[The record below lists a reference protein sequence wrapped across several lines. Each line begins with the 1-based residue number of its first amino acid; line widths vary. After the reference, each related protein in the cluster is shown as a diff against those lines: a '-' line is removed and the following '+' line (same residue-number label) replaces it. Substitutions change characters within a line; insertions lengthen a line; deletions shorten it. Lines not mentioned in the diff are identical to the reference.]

1 MTIDVSSAQS
11 RAPSPYGCLDPDLGA
26 EITKECIE
34 HHIPRAARRLRM
46 RLPEYIRLDELISAG
61 CLALAQCFQRYRA
74 MNSHSSKA
82 EFYAYFNGRLEGA
95 MLDYLREQDSLS
107 RDLRAFEK
115 RKEVVCCVW
124 FPRGVSHPS
133 SQQMADELGVD
144 LERYFH
150 LMDRAR
156 LLDSIHAARP
166 VEGEDDQDGGVGD
179 GELFVEDAL
188 LEVWDRRSLLDLAI
202 KTLSPRQQQILGW
215 YYFDGR
221 TLREIGEVLGVTE
234 SRVSQLHT
242 EAIRAL
248 RVAAH
253 VRIDAVIPRVARSSL
268 PLPVPPPPR
277 KGVGHSVPLS
287 AVTTPPPVSSPSSPV
302 SPTRTE
308 ICLDIF
314 RRRCSKQRYQG
325 KKKVHTPRALLGCY
339 PPHLVGAEA
348 DRELA
353 SMESQ
358 GLIRWVQPRRQTDSR
373 RRPAAF
379 IVLL

>member
-11 RAPSPYGCLDPDLGA
+11 CAPSPYGCLDPDLGA
-26 EITKECIE
+26 EIARECIE
-34 HHIPRAARRLRM
+34 HHIPRAARKLRWH
-46 RLPEYIRLDELISAG
+46 LPQHIRLDELISAG
-61 CLALAQCFQRYRA
+61 CMALAQCLQGYRS
-74 MNSHSSKA
+74 MSSCSTRA
-82 EFYAYFNGRLEGA
+82 EFYAYFRARLEGA
-95 MLDYLREQDSLS
+95 MLDCLREQDSLS

-115 RKEVVCCVW
+115 RKVTVQRAW
-124 FPRGVSHPS
+124 FARGVLHPL
-133 SQQMADELGVD
+133 SQQMADELGMD
-144 LERYFH
+144 LGRYFH
-150 LMDRAR
+150 LTDRAY
-156 LLDSIHAARP
+156 LLDSIHTAHP
-166 VEGEDDQDGGVGD
+166 VEGEDDQYGGGVGD
-179 GELFVEDAL
+179 GELFVEDAV
-188 LEVWDRRSLLDLAI
+188 LELWDRRNVLDLAF
-202 KTLSPRQQQILGW
+202 KTLSLRHQRVIGW
-215 YYFDGR
+215 YYFDGC
-221 TLREIGEVLGVTE
+221 TLREIGERLDLTE

-253 VRIDAVIPRVARSSL
+253 VRVDVVIPRVARSS
-268 PLPVPPPPR
+268 PPSPQC
-277 KGVGHSVPLS
+277 KDVGHPVPLS
-287 AVTTPPPVSSPSSPV
+287 APSLVSSPSLPA

-348 DRELA
+348 DQELA

-358 GLIRWVQPRRQTDSR
+358 GLIRWVQPRRRTGSS

>member
-11 RAPSPYGCLDPDLGA
+11 HAPSPYGCLDPDLGA
-26 EITKECIE
+26 EITRECIE
-34 HHIPRAARRLRM
+34 HHIPRAARKLRQH
-46 RLPEYIRLDELISAG
+46 LPEHIRLDELISAG
-61 CLALAQCFQRYRA
+61 CMALALCLQRYRP
-74 MNSHSSKA
+74 MSPCPSKA
-82 EFYAYFNGRLEGA
+82 EFYACFRARLEGA

-115 RKEVVCCVW
+115 RKVTVQRAW
-124 FPRGVSHPS
+124 LARGVSYPS
-133 SQQMADELGVD
+133 SQQMADELGMD
-144 LERYFH
+144 LGRYFH
-150 LMDRAR
+150 LADRAC
-156 LLDSIHAARP
+156 LVDSIHTARP
-166 VEGEDDQDGGVGD
+166 VEGGDDQYGGGVGD
-179 GELFVEDAL
+179 GELFVEDVV
-188 LEVWDRRSLLDLAI
+188 LELWDRRNVLDLAF
-202 KTLSPRQQQILGW
+202 KSLSLRHRQVIGW
-215 YYFDGR
+215 YYFDGY
-221 TLREIGEVLGVTE
+221 TLREIGERLGVTE

-242 EAIRAL
+242 EAMRAL

-253 VRIDAVIPRVARSSL
+253 VRIDVVIPRVARSSL
-268 PLPVPPPPR
+268 PSPQR
-277 KGVGHSVPLS
+277 KDIGHPVPLS
-287 AVTTPPPVSSPSSPV
+287 AVTASSPVSSPSLPASL
-302 SPTRTE
+302 TRTE

-348 DRELA
+348 DRELV

-358 GLIRWVQPRRQTDSR
+358 GLIRWVQPRRQTGSS